1 MEKDRFFNI
10 KFNRQMKSME
20 ISLSAEVTRTSAT
33 LKETVD
39 KLKLAGMT
47 KDAIKSNLEKDLAEG
62 GRIFG
67 PFRRAIK
74 ATTEGTIGKI
84 STDAYLAEFGTDIQF
99 TWIAALV
106 NTCED
111 CLPRHGEIRSYDD
124 WEAEGLPRSGWSICK
139 ENCQC
144 VLIPQEIAA
153 ERNELRGP
161 LDRKTAM
168 AERKLAMQED

>member
-1 MEKDRFFNI
+1 MADDLFFNL
-10 KFNRQMKSME
+10 KYNRQMKSME
-20 ISLSAEVTRTSAT
+20 ISLSAEVSRASAT
-33 LKETVD
+33 LKEIVD
-39 KLKLAGMT
+39 KLRLAGMD
-47 KDAIKSNLEKDLAEG
+47 KDSIKQNLEKDLAEG
-62 GRIFG
+62 GRVFG

-84 STDAYLAEFGTDIQF
+84 STDAYLAEFGTDIKY

-111 CLPRHGEIRSYDD
+111 CLPRHGEIKSYDE
-124 WEAEGLPRSGWSICK
+124 WEADGLPRAGWSVCK

-168 AERKLAMQED
+168 AERAAAQEA

>member
-1 MEKDRFFNI
+1 MADEKFFNL
-10 KFNRQMKSME
+10 KFKSQMKSME
-20 ISLSAEVTRTSAT
+20 ISLSAAVSRAT
-33 LKETVD
+33 ASLNELID
-39 KLKLAGMT
+39 KLRISGVTDQKIEEILDQDL
-47 KDAIKSNLEKDLAEG
+47 KDG

-67 PFRRAIK
+67 EFRRAIK
-74 ATTEGTIGKI
+74 ATTEGTLGRI
-84 STDAYLAEFGTDIQF
+84 STDAYIAEFGTDIKY

-111 CLPRHGEIRSYDD
+111 CLPRHGEVKGFDQ
-124 WEAEGLPRSGWSICK
+124 WEDEGLPRTGWSICK

-144 VLIPQEIAA
+144 VLVPEEIAK

-168 AERKLAMQED
+168 AERRAAKGQ